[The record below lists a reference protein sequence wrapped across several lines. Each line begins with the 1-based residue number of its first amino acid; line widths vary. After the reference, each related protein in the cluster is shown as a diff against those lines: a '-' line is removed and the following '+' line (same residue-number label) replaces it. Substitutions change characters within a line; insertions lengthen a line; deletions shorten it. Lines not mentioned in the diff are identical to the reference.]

1 MDHKGNFFE
10 VIALEETTVDKKT
23 SLVWL
28 TNLKVGENNITK
40 IAKGGRLRWKMENE
54 GFKVPKNRGFNL
66 KHPYSQN
73 ERAMKNFYLLLQI
86 AYLISQLI
94 EEGSLLKEKI
104 ERVFG
109 SEPLKIS
116 NNFLTFLNFVLK

>member
-1 MDHKGNFFE
+1 
-10 VIALEETTVDKKT
+10 
-23 SLVWL
+23 
-28 TNLKVGENNITK
+28 
-40 IAKGGRLRWKMENE
+40 MENE

-94 EEGSLLKEKI
+94 EKGSLLKEKI